1 MREKVLTEQWL
12 ITPTVEAV
20 AAQFSIVTDH
30 SLAHLHAL
38 YASVLSELGE
48 TRNAQQELQEAE
60 LLDSSL
66 EIVQAV
72 RSSLHE
78 KTKKR

>member
-1 MREKVLTEQWL
+1 MNRPDQELARV
-12 ITPTVEAV
+12 
-20 AAQFSIVTDH
+20 IV
-30 SLAHLHAL
+30 SQGVQANPESAHLHAL

-48 TRNAQQELQEAE
+48 TRNAQRELQRAE
-60 LLDSSL
+60 SLDSSL

-72 RSSLHE
+72 RTHMNE